1 MTFLSLRRMKAVVGT
16 LCIAGLLLATAVEGA
31 VIIRRHFE
39 VNFPG
44 IDSLGNL
51 DFDNQVISTRS
62 VAFFNTRSKRAFLS
76 AVATGVPN
84 QSGKLQVFVNSGNSV
99 YAGPDVDLL
108 VQTNYGRYVVT
119 KRGVSTQFASG
130 KIVPGSTVQ

>member
-1 MTFLSLRRMKAVVGT
+1 MIHPQRRVKAVLGT
-16 LCIAGLLLATAVEGA
+16 LCIASLLFAAVVEGA
-31 VIIRRHFE
+31 VIVRRHFE

-44 IDSLGNL
+44 VDNMGNL

-62 VAFFNTRSKRAFLS
+62 LAFFNTRTGRAFLS

-84 QSGKLQVFVNSGNSV
+84 QSGRLQVYVNSGNSV

-119 KRGVSTQFASG
+119 RRGVSTQFASG
-130 KIVPGSTVQ
+130 RIVPGIMVP

>member
-1 MTFLSLRRMKAVVGT
+1 MKFQSLRRMKAAVGT
-16 LCIAGLLLATAVEGA
+16 LCIAGLLLASAVEGA

-51 DFDNQVISTRS
+51 DFGNEVISTRS
-62 VAFFNTRSKRAFLS
+62 VAFFNTRTKRAFLS
-76 AVATGVPN
+76 ASATHVPN
-84 QSGKLQVFVNSGNSV
+84 LSGKRQVFVNSGNSV
-99 YAGPDVDLL
+99 YAGPDVDLM

-130 KIVPGSTVQ
+130 KIVPGNVVP

>member
-1 MTFLSLRRMKAVVGT
+1 MKVQPQRGFKTVIGT
-16 LCIAGLLLATAVEGA
+16 LCIAGLLFAAVVEAA
-31 VIIRRHFE
+31 VTVRRGFE

-44 IDSLGNL
+44 VDNMGNL
-51 DFDNQVISTRS
+51 DLDNQVISTKS
-62 VAFFNTRSKRAFLS
+62 LAFFNTNNGRAFLF
-76 AVATGVPN
+76 AWAKGVPN
-84 QSGKLQVFVNSGNSV
+84 QSGRLQVYLNSGNSV

-130 KIVPGSTVQ
+130 VIVPGSEVP